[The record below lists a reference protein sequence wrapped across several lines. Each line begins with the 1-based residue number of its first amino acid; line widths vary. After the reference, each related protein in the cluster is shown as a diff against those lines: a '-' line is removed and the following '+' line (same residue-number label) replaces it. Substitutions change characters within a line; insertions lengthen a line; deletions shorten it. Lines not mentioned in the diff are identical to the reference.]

1 MSRLIQ
7 SFKYGAVIAS
17 LSLLIASGFALFW
30 GIGKTVKVAS
40 TIVRSVGQDPVTIL
54 YLVELV
60 DAFLVAVVLFVLAVS
75 IYELFLGGLKLPE
88 WMLAHNLHELKA
100 KLSGMIVLV
109 MIVRFL
115 EELLK
120 GKAAQDLFYT
130 GVAVALVSAVLVAFS
145 HFGGK
150 D

>member
-1 MSRLIQ
+1 
-7 SFKYGAVIAS
+7 
-17 LSLLIASGFALFW
+17 
-30 GIGKTVKVAS
+30 
-40 TIVRSVGQDPVTIL
+40 
-54 YLVELV
+54 
-60 DAFLVAVVLFVLAVS
+60 
-75 IYELFLGGLKLPE
+75 
-88 WMLAHNLHELKA
+88 MLAHNLHELKA

-130 GVAVALVSAVLVAFS
+130 GVAIALVSAVLVAFS